1 MWLCLLLWYALVY
14 ADYAH
19 STALPSTLNPPLPLT
34 THKLSKAYRE
44 SETYE
49 PSVVTGLSSN
59 GETRH
64 FHNKLHKS
72 LPIVVPDEIDGKSR
86 IGYEKDIM
94 LVLPVKPNTNDTD
107 DLQMWYTQK
116 PITAIVD
123 DRGVSKP
130 EHRADYDVFEDFKV
144 EEERHPYTNFLVK
157 KMSSKPQKSPLDYGY
172 PESFK
177 FVEDLNGLPSN
188 HKPEW
193 ASTDVTDLTSSS
205 SVLSTT
211 QLTTAAA
218 GPTRNNPF
226 EMFESVKPLEINKF
240 LSPSMIASMPE
251 SEEVTTEVKPVTES
265 HIHTVP
271 KRPSKQPTKKP
282 QKTKLTTEATT
293 TEFTQPDGSFGSQ
306 PAQVDPE
313 QVYTAVRY
321 TTLLKQTNKEFLPS
335 FSHKNK
341 PISVPSFHYQN
352 VPTTTTSSPTTTTPT
367 TTTTTTTT
375 TEAVT
380 TPKSIPTTTT
390 PPTTTT
396 RRTTPLFTTSPRR
409 STTTTYAP
417 PSTTTTPTTTTTTTT
432 TPSTTTTT
440 TTTTTFAPSSLND
453 IAVYNVT
460 EDVDDD
466 PLVSESLDSIPSQ
479 NLSDFQFQI
488 NHFEPP
494 KDVDFFKPDTPPT
507 ETEPFKELNPNIPQ
521 DMLTNDMKNM
531 LVALGILKSDQIS
544 TTSTTEKPF
553 IRKEPVTPSVDA
565 DSYTSFKKIPDSKQ
579 PDKTGIS
586 DDMKDLLASF
596 GLLPKKKT
604 DNDTSANRISRQQ
617 NLTELNF
624 DDLEIHTTSPFNF
637 TDSEISSPASS
648 GPQSSADLEADVA
661 DFFDNDKPITEKAKP
676 IADVVKPLNLNSE
689 MFPDDMKDTL
699 ETLGFL
705 KQRSPKSAHV
715 FQPTSQLEKL
725 NQDDAAK
732 KITDVLRT
740 IKSLSVKTETNN
752 ITAEE
757 LEKQLQTITNTLE
770 SDSFNEVND
779 TLLLDILSND
789 TNLKLIESIDN
800 MTSKFR
806 PANKTWPVAEAA
818 TTTDVRVIPKF
829 KTYSSTTTTEKVIQ
843 TIRPLDSNRLQ
854 PEMIPPNPLSTEEL
868 LQLYEMGKNEIKRQQ
883 PNTTSSSETS
893 DVPSSTITSSIDDT
907 SIPGANTEVFG
918 TNTDQPNVLETSSA
932 SSTTSTSTSSTT
944 TTTTAADDSKGSANN
959 NAPIPDLA
967 DSFGGGGV
975 ASEEPSADDLPT
987 PKPNGLYFYL
997 DWNTFLNVG
1006 EEDKRPIRIRF
1017 APRAGNA
1024 RNFLPITVP

>member
-1 MWLCLLLWYALVY
+1 MWLCLFLWYALVY
-14 ADYAH
+14 AECLHA
-19 STALPSTLNPPLPLT
+19 AAPPSKFNQPLPLT
-34 THKLSKAYRE
+34 TRKLSKAYRE
-44 SETYE
+44 SENYE
-49 PSVVTGLSSN
+49 PSVVTGLSN
-59 GETRH
+59 GETKH

-72 LPIVVPDEIDGKSR
+72 LPIVVPDEIDSKSR

-94 LVLPVKPNTNDTD
+94 LVLPVKPNSSDS

-123 DRGVSKP
+123 DQGVSKP
-130 EHRADYDVFEDFKV
+130 EQRADYDVYEDTKLA
-144 EEERHPYTNFLVK
+144 EDRHPYTNFLVK

-205 SVLSTT
+205 SAQTTT
-211 QLTTAAA
+211 QLTTASASS
-218 GPTRNNPF
+218 TRNNPF

-251 SEEVTTEVKPVTES
+251 SEETTTEVKNVTES
-265 HIHTVP
+265 HIHSIP
-271 KRPSKQPTKKP
+271 KRPPKQPTKKP
-282 QKTKLTTEATT
+282 QKIKLTTEPTT
-293 TEFTQPDGSFGSQ
+293 TEFTQPDASSFS
-306 PAQVDPE
+306 PQVPQIDPE

-321 TTLLKQTNKEFLPS
+321 TTLLKQTNKEFLPT
-335 FSHKNK
+335 FSHKPK
-341 PISVPSFHYQN
+341 PTSVTSTQYQAS
-352 VPTTTTSSPTTTTPT
+352 PTTTTSTTS

-375 TEAVT
+375 TEAPT
-380 TPKSIPTTTT
+380 TPRNIPTTTNVPTTTTTRKPTPLFTTTLRRVIITTTT
-390 PPTTTT
+390 PP
-396 RRTTPLFTTSPRR
+396 
-409 STTTTYAP
+409 STTT
-417 PSTTTTPTTTTTTTT
+417 STTPPTVATTTS
-432 TPSTTTTT
+432 STT
-440 TTTTTFAPSSLND
+440 ASSSFND

-466 PLVSESLDSIPSQ
+466 PLLSESLDGLPSQ
-479 NLSDFQFQI
+479 NFSDFQLQI

-494 KDVDFFKPDTPPT
+494 KDVDFFKPDRPST
-507 ETEPFKELNPNIPQ
+507 EAEPFKEINPNISS

-531 LVALGILKSDQIS
+531 LIALGIIKSDQIS
-544 TTSTTEKPF
+544 TTSTTEKPI
-553 IRKEPVTPSVDA
+553 IRNELVTPNYDTN
-565 DSYTSFKKIPDSKQ
+565 SYTSFKKIPTMDAKQ
-579 PDKTGIS
+579 PDRPGIS

-596 GLLPKKKT
+596 GLLPKKKSENET
-604 DNDTSANRISRQQ
+604 LGNRISRQQ
-617 NLTELNF
+617 NLTEVNL

-637 TDSEISSPASS
+637 TDSETSSSEISVSNSS
-648 GPQSSADLEADVA
+648 QSNADLESDIS
-661 DFFDNDKPITEKAKP
+661 DFFDNDKPITSKNKP
-676 IADVVKPLNLNSE
+676 VVSSDKPMTLNSE
-689 MFPDDMKDTL
+689 MFPDDMKNTL

-705 KQRSPKSAHV
+705 KQSSLHNRSPKSAHV

-740 IKSLSVKTETNN
+740 IKSLSVKTEANN

-757 LEKQLQTITNTLE
+757 LEKQLENITSTLE

-779 TLLLDILSND
+779 TLLLDILSSD
-789 TNLKLIESIDN
+789 SNLRLIESIDN

-806 PANKTWPVAEAA
+806 PANKTWPVPAE
-818 TTTDVRVIPKF
+818 TTTIKMQPKF
-829 KTYSSTTTTEKVIQ
+829 KITTTSTEKVIQ
-843 TIRPLDSNRLQ
+843 TIRPLDTNKLQ
-854 PEMIPPNPLSTEEL
+854 PEMKPPNPLSTDEL

-883 PNTTSSSETS
+883 PNITSSSEIP
-893 DVPSSTITSSIDDT
+893 DVGSTTITSSIDDT
-907 SIPGANTEVFG
+907 SIPGANTEIFNI
-918 TNTDQPNVLETSSA
+918 NTDQPNILEL
-932 SSTTSTSTSSTT
+932 SSTTSTTTSSSTSSEVSNDTK
-944 TTTTAADDSKGSANN
+944 ASANN
-959 NAPIPDLA
+959 NAPISALV

-975 ASEEPSADDLPT
+975 ASEEPTADDLPT